1 MPYTVLTDRLGTTLP
16 DFYTL
21 DGVVPEHLREN
32 ARFMEFMEAYLE
44 WQQKTVYSPANI
56 INKLVDIK
64 NIDNVAEEFIPYIQ
78 RSIASPIPDVAGV
91 DRRKLYKQIV
101 DLYLAKGSLPSY
113 ETLFNILFQD
123 QIELYFPRVDMLKP
137 SSGNWNNTDGR
148 YLDNNGFLSDRKYL
162 QDSYYYQDYSYVIKT
177 SKTYELWKDIV
188 TKVLHPAGFIF
199 FGQIKIVSIPVNKS
213 LKYPKL
219 QPGSI
224 AAAAATRPIIADLVS
239 SPMSIALVY
248 RDLLGN
254 YNLGALLSKA
264 SIPLGPT
271 FKHFDQYKFLIQ
283 DFNSQYDDIVLEGP
297 CLGLKTNLVP
307 TVNETQLDEGYAN
320 TTILLSSFLYTQP
333 ADLDSGAYNEIID
346 LTDPITEGTTVIV
359 DLS

>member
-1 MPYTVLTDRLGTTLP
+1 MPYTVLTDRLGTTTP

-44 WQQKTVYSPANI
+44 WQQATVYSPANI

-101 DLYLAKGSLPSY
+101 DLYLSKGSLPSY
-113 ETLFNILFQD
+113 ETLFNVLYQD
-123 QIELYFPRVDMLKP
+123 SIELYFPRVDMLKP

-199 FGQIKIVSIPVNKS
+199 FGQIKIVSMATKPL
-213 LKYPKL
+213 LKAAKA
-219 QPGSI
+219 QPGSV

-254 YNLGALLSKA
+254 HNIGALVSKA
-264 SIPLGPT
+264 PLAIGPT
-271 FKHFDQYKFLIQ
+271 FKHLDQYKFLLQ
-283 DFNSQYDDIVLEGP
+283 DFASIYSDIILEGP
-297 CLGLKTNLVP
+297 CLGLKTNRLP
-307 TVNETQLDEGYAN
+307 DINAAQLDEGYAN
-320 TTILLSSFLYTQP
+320 TTILLSAFIYTQP
-333 ADLDSGAYNEIID
+333 ADLDSGAYNETID
-346 LTDPITEGTTVIV
+346 LTDPITEGTTVVV
-359 DLS
+359 DLL